1 MKKLLR
7 IIVNILMW
15 GLLIFGLLVTIT
27 VFSSERNNG
36 ISNLFGY
43 MPMTV
48 KTNSMS
54 PTFKKGDLVIIKEV
68 DDLYK
73 LKKGDVITFYTMV
86 NGTRIINTHRITEV
100 NKEDNNISFTTKG
113 DANDV
118 EDSLAVSSGD
128 VIGKWT
134 NKSIPGFGK
143 KLDFLQTK
151 KGFFICILVPMA
163 IFFLV
168 ELYKFIET
176 LIEYKKPVISDEE
189 EEEIKKKA
197 VEEYLQ
203 GLGNKEADVAD
214 KDKDKE
220 ADIADA
226 VDKAKDAVE
235 KSANKAVGN
244 AENTEKEIADVAESV
259 EDKTEDVAKTVVET
273 AEKTL

>member
-1 MKKLLR
+1 
-7 IIVNILMW
+7 MW

-134 NKSIPGFGK
+134 NKSISGFGK

-151 KGFFICILVPMA
+151 KGFFICILIPMA
-163 IFFLV
+163 IFFLI

-197 VEEYLQ
+197 VEEYLH
-203 GLGNKEADVAD
+203 GLGNKENANEDA
-214 KDKDKE
+214 KE
-220 ADIADA
+220 N
-226 VDKAKDAVE
+226 KSSVE
-235 KSANKAVGN
+235 K
-244 AENTEKEIADVAESV
+244 AESKVAEDVEDITEAV
-259 EDKTEDVAKTVVET
+259 EDKD
-273 AEKTL
+273 